1 MKKVILHDK
10 TFVPYLSE
18 SKIKEAIQSLANS
31 INNDYT
37 HSEKPPVFI
46 SVLNGSFMFTADL
59 LKEITIPCEVS
70 FVKMA
75 SYQGTQSTG
84 KVNELIGVDENLEG
98 RDIILLEDIVDTGN
112 TLLKLVDL
120 LKAQKIKSLKIC
132 TLLFKPEPYH
142 NQLPLDY
149 IGIEIPN
156 KFVVGYGLDYDN
168 LGRNLKEIYVLTEN

>member
-1 MKKVILHDK
+1 MRKVTLHDK

-18 SKIKEAIQSLANS
+18 NKIKEAIQALAKK
-31 INNDYT
+31 INTDYLPNT
-37 HSEKPPVFI
+37 QPPVFI

-75 SYQGTQSTG
+75 SYSGTQSTG
-84 KVNELIGVDENLEG
+84 TVNRLIGINENLEN

-120 LKAQKIKSLKIC
+120 LQQQNIKSLKIC

-142 NQLPLDY
+142 NQMPLDY
-149 IGIEIPN
+149 VGIEIPN

-168 LGRNLKEIYVLTEN
+168 LGRNLKEIYVLSEN

>member
-1 MKKVILHDK
+1 MKKVTLHDK

-18 SKIKEAIQSLANS
+18 DKIQEAIRKIAQS
-31 INNDYT
+31 INKDYALA
-37 HSEKPPVFI
+37 EKPPVFI

-59 LKEITIPCEVS
+59 LKEIEIPCEVS

-84 KVNELIGVDENLEG
+84 KINELIGVNENLEN
-98 RDIILLEDIVDTGN
+98 RDIVLVEDIVDTGN
-112 TLLKLVDL
+112 TLVKLVDL
-120 LKAQKIKSLKIC
+120 LNNQNIKSLKIC

-142 NQLPLDY
+142 NKIPLDY

-168 LGRNLKEIYVLTEN
+168 LGRNLKEIYVLSEN